1 MASETVKEFKA
12 RGGKIVKL
20 PEGGRRVWENGSPAH
35 MKVRARSVP
44 PGVTRARAKHVEM
57 ARVIDARAA

>member
-12 RGGKIVKL
+12 RGGKVVKL
-20 PEGGRRVWENGSPAH
+20 PAGGRRALGF
-35 MKVRARSVP
+35 MKVKSNSIA
-44 PGVTRARAKHVEM
+44 PGIKRARAKHIKL

>member
-12 RGGKIVKL
+12 RGGKVVKL
-20 PEGGRRVWENGSPAH
+20 PAGGRRTPEW
-35 MKVRARSVP
+35 MKVKSSSVP
-44 PGVTRARAKHVEM
+44 PGVKRAKSKHAKL

>member
-1 MASETVKEFKA
+1 MARETVEEFKA
-12 RGGKIVKL
+12 RGGKVVKL
-20 PEGGRRVWENGSPAH
+20 PEGGRRSWENGSPAH

-44 PGVTRARAKHVEM
+44 PGVTRARAKHIKL

>member
-12 RGGKIVKL
+12 RGGKVVKL
-20 PEGGRRVWENGSPAH
+20 PEGGRRAWENGSPAR
-35 MKVRARSVP
+35 MRVRARSVP